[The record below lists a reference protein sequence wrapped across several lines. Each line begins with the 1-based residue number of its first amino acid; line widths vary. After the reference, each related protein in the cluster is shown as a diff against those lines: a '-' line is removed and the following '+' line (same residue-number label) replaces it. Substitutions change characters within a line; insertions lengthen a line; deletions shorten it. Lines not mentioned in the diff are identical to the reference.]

1 MRRPLLA
8 LLLVLVLTLSAAPA
22 AGAQEAPPSE
32 RAGALVASLL
42 ASGLPVEDVRVSAA
56 DEPNGRLL
64 PLTGRAVLISW
75 VDRREPNLD
84 ARLTVWADDDWLAAR
99 LQGQANLGVL
109 QRHDRGE
116 LGPGF
121 LANPA
126 HRVTIDLPLLTP
138 EQAAEYD
145 AWLQAL

>member
-8 LLLVLVLTLSAAPA
+8 LLLVLLVALSVAPA
-22 AGAQEAPPSE
+22 AGAQEASPSE
-32 RAGALVASLL
+32 RAGVLVASLL

-64 PLTGRAVLISW
+64 GLTGRHVLLSW
-75 VDRREPNLD
+75 VDRREPSLD
-84 ARLTVWADDDWLAAR
+84 ARLTVWADDDWLASR
-99 LQGQANLGVL
+99 LQGQAQLEVL

-116 LGPGF
+116 FGPTF

-126 HRVTIDLPLLTP
+126 QRVTIDLPLLAP
-138 EQAAEYD
+138 EQAAEYE
-145 AWLQAL
+145 AWVQAL